1 MGWEDFKSRRLG
13 MAEEQDQQKG
23 EKQKGMMETIMTV
36 PGAKVLGKQEDKKK
50 AAEQIMRNYEDRPTS
65 RDEKIMED
73 FEDSVHHDAKS
84 IGERIE
90 DN

>member
-1 MGWEDFKSRRLG
+1 

-23 EKQKGMMETIMTV
+23 EPQKSMYNKIMSV

-50 AAEQIMRNYEDRPTS
+50 AAEQILRNYQDLPTS
-65 RDEKIMED
+65 RNEKIMED
-73 FEDSVHHDAKS
+73 FEDSVHHEAKS

-90 DN
+90 EH

>member
-1 MGWEDFKSRRLG
+1 

-23 EKQKGMMETIMTV
+23 EPQKSMYNKIMSV

-50 AAEQIMRNYEDRPTS
+50 AAEQILRNYQDLPTS
-65 RDEKIMED
+65 RNEKIMED

-90 DN
+90 ER